1 MSTPETTRTTGW
13 VGWIWF
19 AGLMLV
25 MLGAFNIIQGFAAI
39 FTDDV
44 FVPTQGGGVI
54 LDVTGWGWTHLII
67 GLLALLAGFGLFSG
81 ATWARIFAVI
91 VVMLNAIRAA
101 RVAELPPGVERHRD
115 HPGRID
121 HLGADRP
128 RQRTSR
134 DPILIE

>member
-25 MLGAFNIIQGFAAI
+25 MLGTFNIIQGFAAI

-44 FVPTQGGGVI
+44 FVATEGGGVI

-91 VVMLNAIRAA
+91 VVMLNAIAQ
-101 RVAELPPGVERHRD
+101 L
-115 HPGRID
+115 GR
-121 HLGADRP
+121 
-128 RQRTSR
+128 
-134 DPILIE
+134 